1 MKIIRKE
8 DTFTKEWSG
17 GTTTQLAICPPDAD
31 YADRDFVWRLS
42 TAVVRDEESTFTPLP
57 DYHRLL
63 TLREGCLELRH
74 DDDAWYI
81 LPVGQIASFD
91 GGSKT
96 VSRGRVTDFN
106 LMLRKGIAVG
116 SLAVRSFE
124 KGETD
129 LPLGE
134 MFFEDRSS
142 QNGQV
147 QGLFV
152 SHGKIFL
159 QTNKKTEIQL
169 SAGDLILYTVDD
181 TERPEVLRVSETSLL
196 IGIRIV
202 CDDIEGKR

>member
-8 DTFTKEWSG
+8 DTFTREWSG
-17 GTTTQLAICPPDAD
+17 GTTTQLAICPPEAD
-31 YADRDFVWRLS
+31 YADRDYVWRLS

-74 DDDAWYI
+74 DDGAWYT

-91 GGSKT
+91 GGGKT

-106 LMLRKGIAVG
+106 LMLRKGKAEG

-124 KGETD
+124 KAGTDIPFGEVFPGEDASGTD
-129 LPLGE
+129 QL
-134 MFFEDRSS
+134 
-142 QNGQV
+142 

-152 SHGKIFL
+152 SKGEIIL
-159 QTNKKTEIQL
+159 QKKENEEIQL
-169 SAGDLILYTVDD
+169 SAGDLILCTADD
-181 TERPEVLRVSETSLL
+181 SERPEVLRVAEAGLL

-202 CDDIEGKR
+202 CDDAEG